1 VVKKVQVVQVGFSVV
16 KLQKTTPLDT
26 DYLESLG
33 FVWHTDSDES
43 SYISDELVVI
53 SKLEAEAYYA
63 ATNEL
68 YDMYIEAAEHVVEN
82 NLFHEIGIPFNL
94 IETIKESWEN
104 DIHWHLYGRFDLAGG
119 IDGKPIKLLEFNA
132 DTPTALFEIAIIQ
145 WAILKQN
152 NMEESSQFNAIYEAL
167 IDNFKRLV
175 TLEEDVSH
183 FEEKYDDW
191 KFLFTSIRG
200 NSEEENTV
208 RLLQHIANEAGFE
221 TAFAYIDDVEF
232 DPEEGIFVGDE
243 NYELWF
249 KLIPWED
256 IALEESDL
264 AMLLSNIIKN
274 QKAIIFNPA
283 YTLLF
288 QSKGLLKILWD
299 LYPNHPLLL
308 ESSFEPL
315 NGQKQVKKPIFGR
328 EGGNV
333 SILDENATELESVDG
348 DYANHKMIYQ
358 AYTKLAT
365 DTEGNSYQAGVF
377 YAYEA
382 CGLGFRKGNLILDN
396 MSKFV
401 GHVISS

>member
-1 VVKKVQVVQVGFSVV
+1 MLN
-16 KLQKTTPLDT
+16 LQKTTPLDT

-53 SKLEAEAYYA
+53 SEDEAEAYYEA
-63 ATNEL
+63 SNTL
-68 YDMYIEAAEHVVEN
+68 YDMYVEAAEYVVEN
-82 NLFHEIGIPFNL
+82 YLFHEIGIPFNL
-94 IETIKESWEN
+94 VDVIKESWEN
-104 DIHWHLYGRFDLAGG
+104 DVHWHLYGRFDLAGG
-119 IDGKPIKLLEFNA
+119 VDGKPIKLLEFNA
-132 DTPTALFEIAIIQ
+132 DTPTALFETAIIQ
-145 WAILKQN
+145 WAMLKKN
-152 NMEESSQFNAIYEAL
+152 GLEEESQFNALYESL
-167 IDNFKRLV
+167 VNNFKRLV
-175 TLEEDVSH
+175 TLEEDVST
-183 FEEKYDDW
+183 FEERYDGW
-191 KFLFTSIRG
+191 NFLFTSVKG

-208 RLLQHIANEAGFE
+208 RLLQHIATEAGFNTE
-221 TAFAYIDDVEF
+221 FAYIDDIEFSVE
-232 DPEEGIFVGDE
+232 DGIFYEDK

-264 AMLLSNIIKN
+264 AMLLTNIIKN
-274 QKAIIFNPA
+274 QKVIIFNPA

-315 NGQKQVKKPIFGR
+315 EGKKQVKKPVFGR
-328 EGGNV
+328 EGGSV
-333 SILDENATELESVDG
+333 SILDEKANDVESVAG
-348 DYANHKMIYQ
+348 DYDSHKMIYQ
-358 AYTKLAT
+358 AYTELAT
-365 DTEGNSYQAGVF
+365 DTQGLSYQAGVF

-382 CGLGFRKGNLILDN
+382 CGLGFRKGGKILDN

-401 GHVISS
+401 GHIVQR